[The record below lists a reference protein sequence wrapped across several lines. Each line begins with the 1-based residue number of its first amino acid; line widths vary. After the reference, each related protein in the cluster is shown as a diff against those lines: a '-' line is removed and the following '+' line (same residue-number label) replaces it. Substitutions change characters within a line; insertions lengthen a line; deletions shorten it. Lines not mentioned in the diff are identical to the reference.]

1 MAFEKESIMKSLKKT
16 TFIEAV
22 AAAIAHE
29 VKCFE
34 FYLKLSEELP
44 EGQVRELFSQ
54 LALDGDEHIK
64 FIKDVYKSA
73 EGKELPNLKQL
84 SEIEKFHSSTIQKM
98 MDKLDRNKSAEVNAD
113 EKRAIELAIREG
125 EDARNFY
132 AKIRGKFQ
140 EPKINMLFQKLAN
153 FNESNN
159 SLLEAQ
165 AMAMEQATPAD
176 QVFFWEDDG
185 LLAEV
190 ALSSQN
196 TAKAAAP
203 KNSANPAKPKATPAQ
218 TKPAP
223 KKSSPKKAAKKKV
236 AKPKATG
243 KPAGKKTKAA
253 KPKPTKKKVTKA
265 KPKKAKPAPKKKGKK
280 K

>member
-1 MAFEKESIMKSLKKT
+1 MKSLKKT

-34 FYLKLSEELP
+34 FNLKLSEELP

-165 AMAMEQATPAD
+165 AMAMEQSTPAD

-190 ALSSQN
+190 VRSSQN

-203 KNSANPAKPKATPAQ
+203 KNTAKPAKPKTAPAQ
-218 TKPAP
+218 AKPAP
-223 KKSSPKKAAKKKV
+223 KKSSPKKAAKKKATKPKAKAKPAG
-236 AKPKATG
+236 AKPKAT
-243 KPAGKKTKAA
+243 
-253 KPKPTKKKVTKA
+253 KKKVAKA
-265 KPKKAKPAPKKKGKK
+265 KPKKSKPAPKKKGKK

>member
-1 MAFEKESIMKSLKKT
+1 MKSLKKT

-165 AMAMEQATPAD
+165 AMAMEQSTPAD

-203 KNSANPAKPKATPAQ
+203 KNSAKPAKPAKPKAKATPAQ
-218 TKPAP
+218 AKPAP